1 MKKFLIV
8 ILTIISI
15 NVSAQ
20 NDNLPFKELGAYSEE
35 FSPNNIVARM
45 IEGLGYRFYWATESL
60 TDKDLKYK
68 PSEDSR
74 SSLQTLE
81 HIYGLSVFILYTFEG
96 KEYDFSQDEMT
107 FTELR
112 NGTLKN
118 LKIVYDMLNE
128 NADISQMQVRLN
140 LNGQSLAFPFWNA
153 INGPIS
159 DSLWHTGQIVSFRRA
174 SGNPINSKVNVFI
187 GKTME

>member
-81 HIYGLSVFILYTFEG
+81 HIYGLSVFILYTFGG

-174 SGNPINSKVNVFI
+174 SGNPINPKVNVFI

>member
-1 MKKFLIV
+1 MKKFLIF

-20 NDNLPFKELGAYSEE
+20 NDNLPFKEIGAYSEE

-174 SGNPINSKVNVFI
+174 SGNPINPKVNVFI

>member
-1 MKKFLIV
+1 MKKFLIF

-35 FSPNNIVARM
+35 FSSNNIVARM

-68 PSEDSR
+68 PSEESR

-140 LNGQSLAFPFWNA
+140 LNGRSLAFPFWNA

-174 SGNPINSKVNVFI
+174 SGNPINPKVNVFI

>member
-1 MKKFLIV
+1 MKKLLIV

-128 NADISQMQVRLN
+128 NADMSQMQVRLN

-174 SGNPINSKVNVFI
+174 SGNPINPKVNVFI

>member
-1 MKKFLIV
+1 MVLIV

-20 NDNLPFKELGAYSEE
+20 NDNLPFKELGPILR

-60 TDKDLKYK
+60 TDNDLKYK

-74 SSLQTLE
+74 SGLQTLE
-81 HIYGLSVFILYTFEG
+81 HIYGFSVFILYTFEG

-128 NADISQMQVRLN
+128 N
-140 LNGQSLAFPFWNA
+140 
-153 INGPIS
+153 
-159 DSLWHTGQIVSFRRA
+159 QIYH
-174 SGNPINSKVNVFI
+174 K
-187 GKTME
+187 

>member
-8 ILTIISI
+8 ISTIISI

-35 FSPNNIVARM
+35 FSPNNVIARM
-45 IEGLGYRFYWATESL
+45 IEGLGYRFYWASESL

-174 SGNPINSKVNVFI
+174 SGNPINPKVNVFI

>member
-1 MKKFLIV
+1 MKIV
-8 ILTIISI
+8 
-15 NVSAQ
+15 
-20 NDNLPFKELGAYSEE
+20 
-35 FSPNNIVARM
+35 
-45 IEGLGYRFYWATESL
+45 
-60 TDKDLKYK
+60 DLAYK
-68 PSEDSR
+68 P
-74 SSLQTLE
+74 LE

-174 SGNPINSKVNVFI
+174 SGNPINPKVNVFI

>member
-35 FSPNNIVARM
+35 FSPNNVIARM

-60 TDKDLKYK
+60 TDKDLNYK

-81 HIYGLSVFILYTFEG
+81 HIYGLSVFILCTFEG

-118 LKIVYDMLNE
+118 LKIVYDMLHE

-174 SGNPINSKVNVFI
+174 SGNPINPKVNVFI

>member
-8 ILTIISI
+8 IFTIISI

-174 SGNPINSKVNVFI
+174 SGNPINPKVNVFI

>member
-45 IEGLGYRFYWATESL
+45 IGGLGYRFYWATESL

-128 NADISQMQVRLN
+128 NADMSQMQVRLN

-174 SGNPINSKVNVFI
+174 SGNPINPKVNVFI

>member
-1 MKKFLIV
+1 MKKFLIF

-68 PSEDSR
+68 PSEESR

-174 SGNPINSKVNVFI
+174 SGNPINPKVNVFI

>member
-8 ILTIISI
+8 ISTIISI

-35 FSPNNIVARM
+35 FSSNNIVARM

-174 SGNPINSKVNVFI
+174 SGNPINPKVNVFI

>member
-81 HIYGLSVFILYTFEG
+81 HIYGLSVFILYTFEE

-174 SGNPINSKVNVFI
+174 SGNPINPKVNVFI

>member
-8 ILTIISI
+8 ILTINSL

-174 SGNPINSKVNVFI
+174 SGNPINPKVNVFI

>member
-35 FSPNNIVARM
+35 FSPNNVIARM

-60 TDKDLKYK
+60 TDKDLNYK

-81 HIYGLSVFILYTFEG
+81 HIYGLSVFILCTFEG

-118 LKIVYDMLNE
+118 LKIVYDMLHE
-128 NADISQMQVRLN
+128 NSDISQMQVRLN

-174 SGNPINSKVNVFI
+174 SGNPINPKVNVFI

>member
-20 NDNLPFKELGAYSEE
+20 NDNLPFKELGAYAEE

-60 TDKDLKYK
+60 TEKDLKYK
-68 PSEDSR
+68 PSEESR

-128 NADISQMQVRLN
+128 NSDISQMQVRLN

-174 SGNPINSKVNVFI
+174 SGNPINPKVNVFI

>member
-1 MKKFLIV
+1 MKMFLIF

-174 SGNPINSKVNVFI
+174 SGNPINPKVNVFI

>member
-60 TDKDLKYK
+60 TDKDLNYK

-74 SSLQTLE
+74 SSLHTLE

-118 LKIVYDMLNE
+118 LKMVYDMLNE

-174 SGNPINSKVNVFI
+174 SGNPVNPKVNVFI

>member
-118 LKIVYDMLNE
+118 LKIVYDMLHK

-174 SGNPINSKVNVFI
+174 SGNPINPKVNVFI

>member
-81 HIYGLSVFILYTFEG
+81 HIYGLGVFILYTFEG

-159 DSLWHTGQIVSFRRA
+159 DSLWHTGQIVSSRRA
-174 SGNPINSKVNVFI
+174 SGNPINPKVNVFI

>member
-60 TDKDLKYK
+60 RDKDLKYK

-81 HIYGLSVFILYTFEG
+81 HIYGLSVFILYTSEG

-174 SGNPINSKVNVFI
+174 SGNPINPKVNVFI

>member
-74 SSLQTLE
+74 SSLETLE
-81 HIYGLSVFILYTFEG
+81 YIYGLSVFILYTFEG

-107 FTELR
+107 FTELI

-128 NADISQMQVRLN
+128 NADISQMKVRLN

-174 SGNPINSKVNVFI
+174 SGNPINPKVNVFI

>member
-1 MKKFLIV
+1 MKKFLIF

-35 FSPNNIVARM
+35 FSSNNIVARM

-68 PSEDSR
+68 PSEESR

-174 SGNPINSKVNVFI
+174 SGNPINPKVNVFI

>member
-68 PSEDSR
+68 PC
-74 SSLQTLE
+74 L
-81 HIYGLSVFILYTFEG
+81 LYTSPSPRDRQ
-96 KEYDFSQDEMT
+96 KSRMPSS
-107 FTELR
+107 
-112 NGTLKN
+112 
-118 LKIVYDMLNE
+118 
-128 NADISQMQVRLN
+128 A
-140 LNGQSLAFPFWNA
+140 
-153 INGPIS
+153 
-159 DSLWHTGQIVSFRRA
+159 
-174 SGNPINSKVNVFI
+174 
-187 GKTME
+187 

>member
-81 HIYGLSVFILYTFEG
+81 HIYGLSVFILY
-96 KEYDFSQDEMT
+96 
-107 FTELR
+107 
-112 NGTLKN
+112 
-118 LKIVYDMLNE
+118 
-128 NADISQMQVRLN
+128 ISQN
-140 LNGQSLAFPFWNA
+140 
-153 INGPIS
+153 
-159 DSLWHTGQIVSFRRA
+159 
-174 SGNPINSKVNVFI
+174 
-187 GKTME
+187 

>member
-8 ILTIISI
+8 ISTIISI

-35 FSPNNIVARM
+35 FSPNNVIARM

-174 SGNPINSKVNVFI
+174 SGNPINPKVNVFI

>member
-20 NDNLPFKELGAYSEE
+20 NDNLPFKELGVYSEE

-96 KEYDFSQDEMT
+96 KEYDFSQEEMT

-174 SGNPINSKVNVFI
+174 SGNPINPKVNVFI

>member
-35 FSPNNIVARM
+35 FSSNNIVARM

-81 HIYGLSVFILYTFEG
+81 HIYGLGVFILYTFEG

-159 DSLWHTGQIVSFRRA
+159 DSLWHTGQIVSSRRA
-174 SGNPINSKVNVFI
+174 SGNPINPKVNVFI

>member
-1 MKKFLIV
+1 
-8 ILTIISI
+8 
-15 NVSAQ
+15 
-20 NDNLPFKELGAYSEE
+20 
-35 FSPNNIVARM
+35 
-45 IEGLGYRFYWATESL
+45 
-60 TDKDLKYK
+60 
-68 PSEDSR
+68 
-74 SSLQTLE
+74 
-81 HIYGLSVFILYTFEG
+81 
-96 KEYDFSQDEMT
+96 MT

-174 SGNPINSKVNVFI
+174 SGNPINPKVNVFI

>member
-1 MKKFLIV
+1 MKNFLIV

-15 NVSAQ
+15 NVNAQ

-107 FTELR
+107 FSELR
-112 NGTLKN
+112 NGTLNN
-118 LKIVYDMLNE
+118 LKKVYDMLNE
-128 NADISQMQVRLN
+128 NADISQMQVKLN
-140 LNGQSLAFPFWNA
+140 LNGQNLAFPFWNA
-153 INGPIS
+153 LNGPIS

-174 SGNPINSKVNVFI
+174 SGNPINPKVNVFI